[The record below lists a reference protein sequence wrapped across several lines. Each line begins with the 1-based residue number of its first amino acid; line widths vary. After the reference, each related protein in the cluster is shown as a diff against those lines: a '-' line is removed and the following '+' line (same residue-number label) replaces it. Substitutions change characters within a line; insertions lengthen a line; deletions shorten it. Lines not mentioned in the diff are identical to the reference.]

1 MKKLLSLLT
10 CGLVFTSLA
19 ACGKPDPTQ
28 EPTKEPT
35 VEPTVQPTLEPTV
48 EPTKEPTV
56 EPTIVPSEPTVEPTE
71 PTVEPTEPTVEP
83 TEPTV
88 EPTEPTVEPTD
99 PTVEPTE
106 PTVEPTEPTVEPTE
120 PTVEPTDEPDP
131 TDEPSI
137 PGGLVPGENEELVSY
152 SVAVEDVFE
161 TGVATEDFTVSRF
174 TLKSGTEVRTRT
186 KKWTNP
192 DDPSESIEFTKSIK
206 LGSSKSKVEV
216 NAPGRGI
223 LAVFIQN
230 GSSGAEYQTFT
241 ITDPDGNAHNIEFEG
256 TVASSPLVKIEFE
269 IEKEGIY
276 SITRP
281 SGTVDIFR
289 LDLDCVVEIAEE
301 SGFEISNKGNV
312 DFIEGEEFD
321 PSTLLL
327 NKVYGNGRTESLDL
341 NDENLTIDSSNYNPS
356 VPGEYTIVIS
366 YKDYEKI
373 EYKVN
378 VYGLDSLYL
387 GKDAIEKVANS
398 SAGNGVYYN
407 HSLKEVY
414 ALNEEMD
421 LDGLSVIV
429 NAKSNDLTKEFLVT
443 ESLSFEGFDSSTVG
457 EKTVVVTYSYGDG
470 KSLTSSFTV
479 NVVDVEPS
487 LLNGVV
493 QVKVDQDYIGEIGA
507 VVDNYNMFTSIQQAL
522 DYLSTCSSIA
532 PSDQK
537 LILLEEGYYNE
548 KLEIEIPYLTIMGN
562 NAENTVIEWDS
573 LYGIADDGGFVHTTD
588 STQTVAVRES
598 AINCT
603 ISGITISNF
612 WNSQAR
618 FDEHLGE
625 GYAEHRALALLV
637 QSDQFKMLDSR
648 LLGYQ
653 DTVELFTG
661 RQYFENTYIQGVTDF
676 IFGTNN
682 TTYFKDCQIHT
693 ITRGKKDG
701 GYITAFKGC
710 NKGSGD
716 YVEYGAIF
724 DGCNFTADESEY
736 EYSNTA
742 IGRCWGEYAA
752 VMVMNSN
759 LGAHISTSPFSGST
773 KNERYVSMN
782 AKPTDDNVKF
792 TEYNNTGEGAVNE
805 QVNGM
810 VLISDPEIA
819 AKYADFAIIFGTNN
833 GAVSYTN
840 AWDPTSSEIV
850 VDQNIYYYFNGQSS
864 PTGVS
869 YTFDQKIE
877 KGTGTFADITIDA
890 TNSKVSAR
898 ESDTQINAG
907 SKLTF
912 TVENDSRVIVSTY
925 PGYHGYTLNGVAT
938 SSDSFTQYYEAGTE
952 VTLEAVSQMYLF
964 SIVVVPYAEALPEA
978 TLTSLDLSGYK
989 NSFVVG
995 EEFDYSSLVAKAN
1008 YSDFSVLNV
1017 DISLLDVQ
1025 FNGDINVAG
1034 DYNVVVTYEG
1044 VEATYDVTYV
1054 DLGVDPSYV
1063 SSSSLI
1069 SFGSNGNY
1077 KTSKLNIDGGNVR
1090 DNGGDNSQIS
1100 GNISVKVVA
1109 NSTVTV
1115 NSYPNYTNYS
1125 VMLNGDMIEENI
1137 TGTEYSYTVSEDSE
1151 LTFVCGSNNYFY
1163 NIDIFVPVV
1172 FDESVNIDLTECVD
1186 KYEGSIGSFNGI
1198 NIDATNGKFANNGS
1212 GWIQVNSGTKIS
1224 FYTAKNAEITLT
1236 TYKDATD
1243 YEIVNENGLVTI
1255 TVIGNI
1261 YISHIDIFVPVVFE
1275 ESINLDLTACED
1287 KFEGATGSWNG
1298 LMIDATAGKF
1308 ANNGSGWIQVNS
1320 GTKISFYTKE
1330 NAQVSLT
1337 TYKDAT
1343 DYEIVN
1349 KNGLVTIS
1357 VTGNIY
1363 ISHIDIFVPVVFE
1376 ESINLDLTACEDKFE
1391 GATGSWNGLMI
1402 DATAGKFANNGS
1414 GWIQVNSGTK
1424 IQLYVKDN
1432 AEISLV
1438 TYQDATDYTI
1448 EIVDGLATIT
1458 VTGNIYIKQISVY
1471 YPVVFDANTV
1481 ISLISCE
1488 DKFEGAV
1495 GSWNGLTI
1503 DATAGKFANNGSGWI
1518 QVNSGTKI
1526 SFNVAEGAQISLT
1539 TYQDATD
1546 YTIEV
1551 VDGVATITVTGNIY
1565 MSQIAIAY

>member
-19 ACGKPDPTQ
+19 ACGKPDPTP

-56 EPTIVPSEPTVEPTE
+56 EPTDPV
-71 PTVEPTEPTVEP
+71 
-83 TEPTV
+83 
-88 EPTEPTVEPTD
+88 VEPTD
-99 PTVEPTE
+99 PVVEPTD
-106 PTVEPTEPTVEPTE
+106 PVVEPTDPV
-120 PTVEPTDEPDP
+120 VEPTDEP
-131 TDEPSI
+131 
-137 PGGLVPGENEELVSY
+137 GLVPGENEELVSY

-161 TGVATEDFTVSRF
+161 TGVANEDFTVSRF

-186 KKWTNP
+186 KTWTNP
-192 DDPSESIEFTKSIK
+192 EDPNESIEFTKSIK
-206 LGSSKSKVEV
+206 LGSSKSMVEV
-216 NAPGRGI
+216 NAPGKGV

-230 GSSGAEYQTFT
+230 GSSGAEYQKFT
-241 ITDPDGNAHNIEFEG
+241 ITDPDGKAHDIEFEG
-256 TVASSPLVKIEFE
+256 TVASSPLVRIEFE

-276 SITRP
+276 KITRP

-289 LDLDCVVEIAEE
+289 MDLDCIVEKAEE

-312 DFIEGEEFD
+312 DFIEGEDFD

-327 NKVYGNGRTESLDL
+327 NKVYGNGRTENLDL
-341 NDENLTIDSSNYNPS
+341 NDEDLIIDSSNYNAN
-356 VPGEYTIVIS
+356 VPGEYTIVLS

-387 GKDAIEKVANS
+387 GKDAVEKVANS

-407 HSLKEVY
+407 HSLREVY
-414 ALNEEMD
+414 ALNEELD

-429 NAKSNDLTKEFLVT
+429 NAKSNDLSKEFLVT
-443 ESLSFEGFDSSTVG
+443 ESLSYEGFDSSTPG
-457 EKTVVVTYSYGDG
+457 EKTVVVTYSYGGG
-470 KSLTSSFTV
+470 KTLSASFTV

-487 LLNGVV
+487 LVNGVV

-507 VVDNYNMFTSIQQAL
+507 VVDNYNTFTSIQQAL
-522 DYLSTCSSIA
+522 DYLSTCSSVA

-573 LYGIADDGGFVHTTD
+573 LYGFADDGGFVHTTD
-588 STQTVAVRES
+588 STQTVAIRES
-598 AINCT
+598 AVNCT
-603 ISGITISNF
+603 IKGITISNF

-618 FDEHLGE
+618 FDDNLGE

-759 LGAHISTSPFSGST
+759 LGAHISTAPFSGST

-792 TEYNNTGEGAVNE
+792 TEYNNTGEGAVSE

-810 VLISDPEIA
+810 VLIKDPEIA
-819 AKYADFAIIFGTNN
+819 AKYADFAVIFGTNN

-840 AWDPTSSEIV
+840 AWDPTSSDIV

-978 TLTSLDLSGYK
+978 TITSLDLSGYK

-1008 YSDFSVLNV
+1008 YSDFSVLDV
-1017 DISLLDVQ
+1017 DISLLEVS

-1034 DYNVVVTYEG
+1034 DYNVVVSYQG
-1044 VEATYDVTYV
+1044 IEATYDVTYV
-1054 DLGVDPSYV
+1054 ELGVDPSYV
-1063 SSSSLI
+1063 SSSTLI

-1077 KTSKLNIDGGNVR
+1077 GNSKLNVEGGKVR

-1109 NSTVTV
+1109 NSTITV
-1115 NSYPNYTNYS
+1115 NSYSNYTNYS
-1125 VMLNGDMIEENI
+1125 VMLNGDIIEENI

-1151 LTFVCGSNNYFY
+1151 ITFVCGSNNYFY
-1163 NIDIFVPVV
+1163 N
-1172 FDESVNIDLTECVD
+1172 
-1186 KYEGSIGSFNGI
+1186 
-1198 NIDATNGKFANNGS
+1198 
-1212 GWIQVNSGTKIS
+1212 
-1224 FYTAKNAEITLT
+1224 
-1236 TYKDATD
+1236 
-1243 YEIVNENGLVTI
+1243 
-1255 TVIGNI
+1255 
-1261 YISHIDIFVPVVFE
+1261 IDIFVPVVFE

-1287 KFEGATGSWNG
+1287 KFEGSTGSWNG
-1298 LMIDATAGKF
+1298 LNIDATTGKF

-1320 GTKISFYTKE
+1320 GTVISFYTAK
-1330 NAQVSLT
+1330 NAQISLT
-1337 TYKDAT
+1337 TYNDAT

-1349 KNGLVTIS
+1349 DNGLVTIT
-1357 VTGNIY
+1357 VVGNIY
-1363 ISHIDIFVPVVFE
+1363 ISNIDIFVPVVFE

-1391 GATGSWNGLMI
+1391 GSTGSWNGLMI
-1402 DATAGKFANNGS
+1402 DATSGKFANNNGGWIQVNSGTVISFYTAKNAQISLTTYNDATDYEIVNDNGLVTITVVGNIYISNIDIFVPVVFEESINLDLTACEDKFEGS
-1414 GWIQVNSGTK
+1414 TGSWNGLMIDATSGKFANNNGGWIQVNSGTK

-1432 AEISLV
+1432 VEISLV
-1438 TYQDATDYTI
+1438 TYQDATDYLI
-1448 EIVDGLATIT
+1448 EIVDDLATIN
-1458 VTGNIYIKQISVY
+1458 VTGNIYIKQIIIT
-1471 YPVVFDANTV
+1471 YPVIFDSNTV
-1481 ISLISCE
+1481 LSLISCE
-1488 DKFEGAV
+1488 DKFEGSV

-1503 DATAGKFANNGSGWI
+1503 DATSGKFANNGSGWI
-1518 QVNSGTKI
+1518 QVNSGTVI
-1526 SFNVAEGAQISLT
+1526 SFNVAEGVQISVT
-1539 TYQDATD
+1539 TYKDATD
-1546 YTIEV
+1546 YTVEV
-1551 VDGVATITVTGNIY
+1551 VDGVAKITVTGNIY
-1565 MSQIAIAY
+1565 MSQIEISY